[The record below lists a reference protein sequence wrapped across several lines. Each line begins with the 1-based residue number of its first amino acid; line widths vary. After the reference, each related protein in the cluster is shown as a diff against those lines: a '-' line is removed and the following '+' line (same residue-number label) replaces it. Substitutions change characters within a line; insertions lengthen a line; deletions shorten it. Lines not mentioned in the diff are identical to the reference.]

1 MLSSTFSNTAEQGPG
16 LHLRKRHPATLRQ
29 IPRNQGGDVVVLL
42 KPDAEAINLRKGE
55 VNIIHTLA
63 YTALGR
69 PFNYGKAVFDEE
81 RVSADSALMKEWLNG
96 DQGHFYTLLQK
107 GLVHGNRIKEM
118 PGGLEKIPEGMQYMQ
133 DGKVS
138 AEKLAYRISS

>member
-1 MLSSTFSNTAEQGPG
+1 M
-16 LHLRKRHPATLRQ
+16 
-29 IPRNQGGDVVVLL
+29 VLL
-42 KPDAEAINLRKGE
+42 KPDAEAIALRKGE

-69 PFNYGKAVFDEE
+69 PFNYGKAIFDEQ
-81 RVSADSALMKEWLNG
+81 RVTADSTLMKEWLNG

-107 GLVHGNRIKEM
+107 GLVRGNRIKEM
-118 PGGLEKIPEGMQYMQ
+118 PGGLEKVTEGLKYLQ

>member
-1 MLSSTFSNTAEQGPG
+1 M
-16 LHLRKRHPATLRQ
+16 
-29 IPRNQGGDVVVLL
+29 LL
-42 KPDAEAINLRKGE
+42 KPDPEAIALRKDE

-69 PFNYGKAVFDEE
+69 PFTYGKTIFDEE

-107 GLVHGNRIKEM
+107 GLVRGNRIKEM
-118 PGGLEKIPEGMQYMQ
+118 PGGLSQIPGGLKYLQ

-138 AEKLAYRISS
+138 AEKLAYKISS